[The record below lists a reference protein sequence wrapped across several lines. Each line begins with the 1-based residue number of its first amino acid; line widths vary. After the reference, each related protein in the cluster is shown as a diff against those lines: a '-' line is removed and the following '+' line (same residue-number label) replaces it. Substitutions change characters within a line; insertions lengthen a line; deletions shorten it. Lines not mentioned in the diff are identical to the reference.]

1 MSVTDWSGSIRW
13 CYCGRWFCRLF
24 LLAKCSRLPLPVPPG
39 ERTTLPEKFSLS
51 EVCAH
56 NLDRREWRK
65 MSQLDSMGL
74 TVPTLPII
82 CPFRLYRGCGFP
94 FLASSWVTSCHLPL
108 GFPFSATNC
117 VFHCRASAGCLLGL
131 LYLLTWW
138 CGISLFHWFFFFLPL
153 LCLGLLRLPL
163 NKLD

>member
-1 MSVTDWSGSIRW
+1 MAISIH
-13 CYCGRWFCRLF
+13 
-24 LLAKCSRLPLPVPPG
+24 LPLRMRDQAQDAP
-39 ERTTLPEKFSLS
+39 REKFSLS
-51 EVCAH
+51 EVCAR

-65 MSQLDSMGL
+65 MSHLDSMGL

-82 CPFRLYRGCGFP
+82 CPFRLYRGFGFP
-94 FLASSWVTSCHLPL
+94 FLASNWVTSCHLPL

-131 LYLLTWW
+131 LYLFTWW
-138 CGISLFHWFFFFLPL
+138 CGISLFHRVFLPL

-163 NKLD
+163 DKLD